1 MPLMEAAPASKP
13 NRGAGHP
20 KPQENNLNT
29 ANTSHHLRRAAALV
43 AALVV
48 AALAFGVGLPW
59 ILSDA
64 PPATETLWAR
74 EVQMHAPAM
83 SLSGVTLARRAS
95 GRIVTR

>member
-1 MPLMEAAPASKP
+1 MNSTTAAQHFRK
-13 NRGAGHP
+13 
-20 KPQENNLNT
+20 
-29 ANTSHHLRRAAALV
+29 AAALV
-43 AALVV
+43 AALLV

-64 PPATETLWAR
+64 PPGTETLWAR
-74 EVQMHAPAM
+74 EVQTHAPAM